1 LDGRRERVLLDYVR
15 NEVVLRLDR
24 GADLSEVQRELIEA
38 APGLSEDERA
48 GLWLFAWSYHA
59 VGRRG
64 ADR

>member
-1 LDGRRERVLLDYVR
+1 LDYVR

-24 GADLSEVQRELIEA
+24 GADLSEVLRELIEA

-48 GLWLFAWSYHA
+48 GLWLLAWSYQA

-64 ADR
+64 AGRAVGSIAQ